1 MTKNE
6 DMVRNMATNFQT
18 KGLEVISAKCNG
30 FTEPVDVQGVK
41 PDVVGWDSEQE
52 VYHLGI
58 VADSETIL
66 HDSTKEKM
74 QVLAK
79 MAMGAGPSQG
89 KRLPF
94 YVGVTKDA
102 NTVADK
108 KLEEIDYITRENI
121 EKILI

>member
-6 DMVRNMATNFQT
+6 DMVRNLTTNFQT
-18 KGLEVISAKCNG
+18 KGLEIISAKCSG
-30 FTEPVDVQGVK
+30 FTDPVDVQGVK
-41 PDVVGWDSEQE
+41 PDVVGWDSEKE

-58 VADSETIL
+58 VADSETIS

-79 MAMGAGPSQG
+79 MAMGVGPSQG

>member
-6 DMVRNMATNFQT
+6 DMVRDLTTNFQT
-18 KGLEVISAKCNG
+18 KGLEIISAKCNG
-30 FTEPVDVQGVK
+30 FTEPVEVQGVT
-41 PDVVGWDSEQE
+41 PDVVGWDSEKE

-58 VADSETIL
+58 VADSEIIS

-79 MAMGAGPSQG
+79 MAMGVGPSQG

-102 NTVADK
+102 NTIADK
-108 KLEEIDYITRENI
+108 KLEEIDNISRENI